1 VSKNELNTT
10 FDTFA
15 AMKVKVAA
23 IQCACGT
30 EKSFKSAEKLI
41 SKANDQEC
49 EIVLLPEY
57 FSYKVGD
64 TSLETSFRTIDWLEK
79 VSREYSMVVAGN
91 ALMESASGRGYI
103 NSLHIFDRGELVGVQ
118 EKLHPTKSERELGIE
133 CGKELKVFDVRGV
146 KIAGLICADILY
158 PEICR
163 VAALKGAEIV
173 LNPVVSFKRSELP
186 SSNLRYCL
194 YFTRSFDNAYGI
206 IKAGGVGYTF
216 LGEETVGRSVI
227 VSHEGILA
235 KYSSETDEEL
245 VMATMDIE
253 SIRAYKNVNYSLT
266 DRNVRAY
273 EELLKN
279 GIC

>member
-1 VSKNELNTT
+1 
-10 FDTFA
+10 
-15 AMKVKVAA
+15 MKVKVAA

-30 EKSFKSAEKLI
+30 ENSFESAENLI
-41 SKANDQEC
+41 SKASQEGC
-49 EIVLLPEY
+49 DIALLPEY
-57 FSYKVGD
+57 FSYRVGD
-64 TSLETSFRTIDWLEK
+64 TSLETSFKTIDWLER

-91 ALMESASGRGYI
+91 ALMESASGKGYL
-103 NSLHIFDRGELVGVQ
+103 NSLHIFDRGELIGVQ
-118 EKLHPTKSERELGIE
+118 EKLHPTKSERELGIG
-133 CGKELKVFDVRGV
+133 CGKELKIFEVRGV

-173 LNPVVSFKRSELP
+173 LNPVVSFKHSELP
-186 SSNLRYCL
+186 SANLRYCL

-206 IKAGGVGYTF
+206 VKAGGVGYTF

-235 KYSSETDEEL
+235 KYEDETKEEL
-245 VMATMDIE
+245 VMAAVDID